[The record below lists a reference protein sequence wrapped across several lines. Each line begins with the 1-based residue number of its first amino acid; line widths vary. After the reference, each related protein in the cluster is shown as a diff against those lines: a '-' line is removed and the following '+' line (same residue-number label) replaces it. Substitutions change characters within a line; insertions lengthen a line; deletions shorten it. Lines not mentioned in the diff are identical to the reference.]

1 MSSRETSGPS
11 AVGLAVA
18 GTAAVATAFGMARYG
33 YGLLLPDIQ
42 DDLMLGAT
50 MLGAIGTLG
59 YCTYMLATVL
69 VTRCVARA
77 GARATVVAG
86 GLCAVAGTI
95 VVALATGP
103 LVLGAGVAIAG
114 ASAGLVYPPFA
125 DAVEGLPDTIRAR
138 TLATITC
145 GTGWGVAF
153 AAPIAMLAGDSWR
166 WANSGFAVCAALSTV
181 MAARTLPPS
190 VGRIARDSQGAARL
204 LRRAAAPL
212 LAAAVFIGLGS
223 AAYWTFAVDHVRD
236 AGLDQTGG
244 RVLLGVAG
252 ITSVVAIAAADIS
265 QRLGARRT
273 FVCTAL
279 LEAAAVAATGTAAG
293 SLPAVLVAA
302 AVFGA
307 AYNTAIAVAILWS
320 AEVYADRPSAGAAA
334 IAGGTGIG
342 LLCGPLAGGVM
353 ADTVGLT
360 AALLGGAALIL
371 AAALLASRHTNMT
384 WPQREPAMHI
394 GRQRRAQRLRRGR
407 HALSGSRRG
416 E

>member
-1 MSSRETSGPS
+1 MTSRETSEPS

-18 GTAAVATAFGMARYG
+18 GAATVATAFGMARYG

-50 MLGAIGTLG
+50 VLGAIGTLG
-59 YCTYMLATVL
+59 YCTYMLATAL

-86 GLCAVAGTI
+86 GLFAVAGTI

-103 LVLGAGVAIAG
+103 VVLGTGVGIAG

-125 DAVEGLPDTIRAR
+125 DAVEGLPDAIRAR

-153 AAPIAMLAGDSWR
+153 AAPIAVLAADSWR
-166 WANSGFAVCAALSTV
+166 WAYSGFAVCAALSTV

-190 VGRIARDSQGAARL
+190 VGRIAPDPQGAARL
-204 LRRAAAPL
+204 FRRAAAPL

-223 AAYWTFAVDHVRD
+223 AVYWTFAVDHVRD
-236 AGLDQTGG
+236 AGLDQTAG

-252 ITSVVAIAAADIS
+252 ITSVLAIAAADVS

-273 FVCTAL
+273 FVGTAL
-279 LEAAAVAATGTAAG
+279 LLAAAIAATSTAAG

-307 AYNTAIAVAILWS
+307 TYNTAIAVAVLWS
-320 AEVYADRPSAGAAA
+320 AQVYADRPSAGVAA

-342 LLCGPLAGGVM
+342 LLCGPLAGGLV
-353 ADTVGLT
+353 ADIVGLT
-360 AALLGGAALIL
+360 PALLGGAALIL
-371 AAALLASRHTNMT
+371 AAALLASRHTST
-384 WPQREPAMHI
+384 TRPHREPAMHTAS
-394 GRQRRAQRLRRGR
+394 QRRAQRPTRGR
-407 HALSGSRRG
+407 SA
-416 E
+416 